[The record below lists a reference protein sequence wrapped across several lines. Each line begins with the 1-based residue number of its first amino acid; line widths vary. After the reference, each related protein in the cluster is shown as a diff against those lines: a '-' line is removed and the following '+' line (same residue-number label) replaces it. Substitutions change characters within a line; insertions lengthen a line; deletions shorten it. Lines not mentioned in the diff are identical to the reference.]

1 MTGSWGPPPGDQP
14 AGDRGGPRTKRV
26 VRTEHRQ
33 PLLRNGIVCA
43 AAGLAT
49 LIGGVAMFSLLQAAQ
64 VLSPI
69 ADADVGDS
77 LTFDAD
83 GDESYALVLKRGEIS
98 DEGTVDRLVANTTCT
113 ILTSDGTTRTVDG
126 SKQASSSQTDFGA
139 SLGSFTTP
147 KGTTQVTCVGQG
159 SRLVFDRYAVAPE
172 RKGAVYVSYGLIG
185 VGLLLGLA
193 GSSLI
198 KRGWNGSTSVE
209 RVPV

>member
-1 MTGSWGPPPGDQP
+1 
-14 AGDRGGPRTKRV
+14 

-113 ILTSDGTTRTVDG
+113 ILSSDGTTRTVDG

-139 SLGSFTTP
+139 SLGTFTTP
-147 KGTTQVTCVGQG
+147 KGPTQVTCVGQG